1 MVKLFAS
8 SLTVLVLSL
17 ALVQAQQ
24 PSSSAPSAPAPS
36 APAAKY
42 PPVNAV
48 PPINSPEVIAWLK
61 EIDLTGAPAIPLHT
75 GAPPACPN
83 PPIPNE
89 CYWTCEN
96 CAADDI
102 VACGRPNT
110 WGLTF
115 DDGPSDATPTLLN
128 YLNTNKL
135 SATFFLI
142 GSNVIQYPDTVKRE
156 IAEGHHL
163 ASHTWSHHALTTLS
177 NEQIVAEMKWTEKA
191 VMDATGLRLKYM
203 RPPYGDINNR
213 VRFVLKKLGYIP
225 VDWTGDAF
233 DTNDWQMPTMTEA
246 TVIATF
252 QKSLNTYAGP
262 SGNRTKG
269 FYCLEHDLNTMTVG
283 VAQKLIPLGIA
294 LNISIAN
301 VAQCESDATPYQ
313 SGGTAPIPTIPGVTP
328 TSTTATGPSGTA
340 SGTRTSTSTPTNKN
354 NSAAGLSA
362 SGVFTVA
369 AAAAAAAAVGLVL
382 A

>member
-8 SLTVLVLSL
+8 SLTILVVSL
-17 ALVQAQQ
+17 ALVKAQE
-24 PSSSAPSAPAPS
+24 PIVVAN
-36 APAAKY
+36 Y
-42 PPVNAV
+42 PKPNAV

-61 EIDLTGAPAIPLHT
+61 EIDLTGAPDLPLHK
-75 GAPPACPN
+75 GDPPSCPN

-89 CYWTCEN
+89 CYWTCEG

-102 VACGRPNT
+102 VSCTRPNT

-128 YLNTNKL
+128 YLNGAKL

-156 IAEGHHL
+156 LAEGHHL

-191 VMDATGLRLKYM
+191 VMAATGLRMKYM

-225 VDWTGDAF
+225 VDWTGDEF
-233 DTNDWQMPTMTEA
+233 DTNDWQMPDTMTEA
-246 TVIATF
+246 QVIATF
-252 QKSLNTYAGP
+252 TKSLDAYSGP
-262 SGNRTKG
+262 NGNRTRG
-269 FYCLEHDLNTMTVG
+269 FYCLEHDLNTLTVG
-283 VAQKLIPLGIA
+283 AAQKLIPLGQQR
-294 LNISIAN
+294 NITFAN
-301 VAQCESDATPYQ
+301 VAQCESDAAPYQ
-313 SGGTAPIPTIPGVTP
+313 SGGTTPMPSTSATATSAPSASG
-328 TSTTATGPSGTA
+328 TSTATA
-340 SGTRTSTSTPTNKN
+340 SGKGPATTSADKTAGASLVAASSVFTL
-354 NSAAGLSA
+354 AVAAVAGLI
-362 SGVFTVA
+362 VA
-369 AAAAAAAAVGLVL
+369 
-382 A
+382 